1 MSKSVTVVDYGIGNL
16 YSVGRAFEKVGA
28 SVTVTDS
35 PTLIRGAERL
45 VLPGVGAFAD
55 GMEGLRQKRLVEPIL
70 AFHASQRPM
79 LGICLG
85 MQLLFEQSEEFG
97 NHAGLGLIPGRIRAI
112 PRRDGSGA
120 AIRTPHIGWNAL
132 RLPDH
137 RQSWAH
143 SILGDCRPGDSVYF
157 VHSFAAWPSNES
169 HRLADSEYCG
179 QRISAVVQVGSLAGC
194 QFHPEKSGK
203 TGLAIISAF
212 LSLAQDR

>member
-35 PTLIRGAERL
+35 PALIRNAERL

-55 GMEGLRQKRLVEPIL
+55 GMEGLRQKQLVEPIL

-97 NHAGLGLIPGRIRAI
+97 NHAGLGLIPGGIRAI

-120 AIRTPHIGWNAL
+120 AIRTPHIGWNTL
-132 RLPDH
+132 RAPDR

-143 SILGDCRPGDSVYF
+143 SLLGDCRPGDSVYF
-157 VHSFAAWPSNES
+157 VHSFTAWPSDES

-194 QFHPEKSGK
+194 QFHPEKSGEV
-203 TGLAIISAF
+203 GLGILRRF
-212 LSLAQDR
+212 LNGQC

>member
-1 MSKSVTVVDYGIGNL
+1 MSKRVTVVDYGIGNL

-35 PTLIRGAERL
+35 PALIRSAERL

-55 GMEGLRQKRLVEPIL
+55 GMEGLREKRLVEPIL

-120 AIRTPHIGWNAL
+120 AIRTPHIGWSAL
-132 RLPDH
+132 RLPAH
-137 RQSWAH
+137 HQSWAH
-143 SILGDCRPGDSVYF
+143 SLLGDCRPGDSVYF
-157 VHSFAAWPSNES
+157 VHSFTAWPSNEF

-179 QRISAVVQVGSLAGC
+179 QRISSVVQVGSLTGC
-194 QFHPEKSGK
+194 QFHPEKSGVV
-203 TGLAIISAF
+203 GLRILRRF
-212 LSLAQDR
+212 VEKH